1 MWSESGIR
9 VIPGFL
15 FGLLV
20 FIDSA
25 RRRELPITKIK
36 NTVGQEGG
44 AGESEWGS
52 GVKLEMCP
60 LHGCICESAAQGR
73 GLAWRC
79 MFGSC
84 WWIGGI

>member
-9 VIPGFL
+9 VIPGFE
-15 FGLLV
+15 FGSLV

-44 AGESEWGS
+44 AGEWEWGIRS
-52 GVKLEMCP
+52 
-60 LHGCICESAAQGR
+60 
-73 GLAWRC
+73 
-79 MFGSC
+79 
-84 WWIGGI
+84 